1 MELSTAFDKEKDIF
15 IVHVMGEYRRP
26 YNGFEAQRLV
36 INSFAEHGCRRVL
49 LDLTQA
55 EIIAGTLS
63 TYQTANP
70 EPEVAQELRKF
81 SFAAMYAE
89 ISEDDRFFET
99 AANNRGL
106 RVKTFDDLDK
116 ALEWLEKERK

>member
-26 YNGFEAQRLV
+26 YDGFEAQRLV

-55 EIIAGTLS
+55 EIIADTMPA
-63 TYQTANP
+63 YQTANP
-70 EPEVAQELRKF
+70 QPEVAQDLRNF
-81 SFAAMYAE
+81 SFAAVYNE
-89 ISEDDRFFET
+89 ISEDERF
-99 AANNRGL
+99 L
-106 RVKTFDDLDK
+106 RPWQSTEVCG
-116 ALEWLEKERK
+116 